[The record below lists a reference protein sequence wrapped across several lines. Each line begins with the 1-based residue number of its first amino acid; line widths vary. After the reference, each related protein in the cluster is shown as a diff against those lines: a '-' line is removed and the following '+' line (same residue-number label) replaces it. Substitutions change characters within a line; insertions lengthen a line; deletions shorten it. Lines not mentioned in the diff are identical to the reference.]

1 MKPRAERLGGAWL
14 LLLAGPVVWFV
25 HFSAL
30 YGLASFGGTPNFD
43 TVAWALTAL
52 ACLAVAAAWFLSWRS
67 LKRPESARQGLRD
80 MAAWLALLSLGGI
93 LFQSLPLVLTPH

>member
-1 MKPRAERLGGAWL
+1 MKPRTERNGASWL
-14 LLLAGPVVWFV
+14 LLLAAPVAWFA

-30 YGLASFGGTPNFD
+30 YGLASFGGTPRFD
-43 TVAWALTAL
+43 TVAWALTGF
-52 ACLAVAAAWFLSWRS
+52 ACLAVGAAWYASWR
-67 LKRPESARQGLRD
+67 LKRRRGAPQSPAD